1 MKIQKKVPIKVGFTD
16 KSRDANA
23 EKAKAKWEDKGW
35 TVVNRI
41 NAGMASASYLELEK
55 EDVTQVDENQNL
67 VEPSLNSAVTRIII
81 SLVVIFVFVW
91 GELSDGFLTYDE
103 SQSEVA
109 GVLSAIYSEKA
120 EVEQRFKSFS
130 DTLSSGDILGAIRGA
145 RKNEEWLM
153 RHSFDGYLPKVG
165 KNYKDIDDKNT
176 INMLEDLI
184 SYAKTSN
191 IRLQIYYDDFLE
203 YIDNQKP
210 SLLVKVED
218 SLDSYQSVKHLVVA
232 NSFVLGEKY
241 NLGYDDYLEHW
252 RTKENIEDDET
263 KRAKEQKEA
272 KKNRP
277 FLNPKKYKKSSAE
290 YALAKFI
297 TALQYRD
304 FKDMAKYTQT
314 SWRERN
320 SSPHGDLA
328 NSFDSKYLIS
338 ANLGKP
344 ECKRSLCNI
353 PVSIKY
359 RNRFDDKV
367 EAHTIKP
374 NVIKENSKWGV
385 NPISALRKY

>member
-1 MKIQKKVPIKVGFTD
+1 M
-16 KSRDANA
+16 
-23 EKAKAKWEDKGW
+23 
-35 TVVNRI
+35 
-41 NAGMASASYLELEK
+41 
-55 EDVTQVDENQNL
+55 
-67 VEPSLNSAVTRIII
+67 
-81 SLVVIFVFVW
+81 
-91 GELSDGFLTYDE
+91 
-103 SQSEVA
+103 
-109 GVLSAIYSEKA
+109 
-120 EVEQRFKSFS
+120 
-130 DTLSSGDILGAIRGA
+130 
-145 RKNEEWLM
+145 
-153 RHSFDGYLPKVG
+153 G